1 MIIFILIFDILVLG
15 IFFGN
20 AKLIERYAETS
31 IARETVRLDLHIF
44 AFDQFKNF
52 WLFGY
57 GSGAFEQLFK
67 IFYFSSESI
76 GNYVAQHA
84 HNDSLELLGEIGILG
99 VLILILLSVAYFK
112 KLLKDINNKKEFARF
127 MLISLL
133 LLILFIQSLV
143 DFSMHVPGISIL
155 LMIIL
160 SIGLINNKDNHFYQ
174 L

>member
-1 MIIFILIFDILVLG
+1 
-15 IFFGN
+15 
-20 AKLIERYAETS
+20 
-31 IARETVRLDLHIF
+31 
-44 AFDQFKNF
+44 
-52 WLFGY
+52 
-57 GSGAFEQLFK
+57 
-67 IFYFSSESI
+67 
-76 GNYVAQHA
+76 
-84 HNDSLELLGEIGILG
+84 
-99 VLILILLSVAYFK
+99 
-112 KLLKDINNKKEFARF
+112 